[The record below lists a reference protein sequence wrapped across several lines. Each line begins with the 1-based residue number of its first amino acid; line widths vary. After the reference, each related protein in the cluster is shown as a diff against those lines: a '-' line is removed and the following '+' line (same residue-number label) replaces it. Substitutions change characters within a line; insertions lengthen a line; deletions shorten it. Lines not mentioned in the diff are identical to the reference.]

1 MSRQTRRDFLKT
13 AAAGAA
19 VTLTGAIAFGQDSTK
34 STKRKKSRPKV
45 SAKIVGANERIR
57 VGVAGIH
64 GQGGSHISGFASM
77 PGVEVAYLIDPDS
90 RIFNQRIKDV
100 ERLAGN
106 TPKCFQDIRKAL
118 EEKNLDAVSVATCNH
133 WHALITYWACQANK
147 DVYVE
152 KPCSHN
158 VFEGR
163 KCVEAA
169 QKYKRIVQH
178 GTQGRSDAR
187 WARSCAA
194 AQSGKYGKLLV
205 TKAWASKVRWT
216 IGFKPIKE
224 PPKELDFNLWLG
236 PAPVQPYHENLVH
249 YEWHWFWDTGNGEI
263 GNQGVHQMDIARWSI
278 GELAQ
283 PFTVISMG
291 GRWVN
296 EPDFKDQG
304 QTPNEQLTVFDIGG
318 TLLVYE
324 IRGLNDKKGP
334 AGGQFRSHVDNEFY
348 LEEGTIKGGKFY
360 PKGKDKAE
368 DLVKVEYKLG
378 PESSNHF
385 ANFIAAVR
393 SRKVEDLNADIA
405 TGHPSAMLGHLGNI
419 SYRLGKQAPFG
430 KEYDAL
436 GQNEHIDAS
445 VKAIEEQLK
454 GVLGMDL
461 SKATYQL
468 GAKLRFDPKTEKFID
483 NPEADKLLTRNYREP
498 FVVRETV

>member
-1 MSRQTRRDFLKT
+1 MSRPSRRDFLKT

-19 VTLTGAIAFGQDSTK
+19 LTLTGASALGQDSTK
-34 STKRKKSRPKV
+34 STKKRKARPKV
-45 SAKIVGANERIR
+45 SDKIIGANERVR

-64 GQGGSHISGFASM
+64 GRGGDHIAGFTSI

-100 ERLAGN
+100 ERRGKN

-118 EEKNLDAVSVATCNH
+118 EEKELNAVSVATCNH
-133 WHALITYWACQANK
+133 WHSLITYWACLADK

-169 QKYKRIVQH
+169 RAHKRIVQH
-178 GTQGRSDAR
+178 GTQSRSDAS
-187 WARSCAA
+187 WARACAA

-205 TKAWASKVRWT
+205 SKAWASKVRWS
-216 IGFKPIKE
+216 IKFKPVKE
-224 PPKELDFNLWLG
+224 PPKELDFNLWVG
-236 PAPVQPYHENLVH
+236 PAPMQPYHENLVH
-249 YEWHWFWDTGNGEI
+249 YEWHWFWDFGNGEI

-278 GELAQ
+278 GELTQ

-291 GRWVN
+291 GRWV
-296 EPDFKDQG
+296 EGPDFKDQG
-304 QTPNEQLTVFDIGG
+304 QTPNEHLTVFDIGG
-318 TLLVYE
+318 TLIVYE
-324 IRGLNDKKGP
+324 IRGLNGKPGP
-334 AGGQFRSHVDNEFY
+334 AGGQFAQHVDNEFY
-348 LEEGTIKGGKFY
+348 TSEGTIKRGKFY
-360 PKGKDKAE
+360 PKGKDTGE
-368 DLVKVEYKLG
+368 DLKGVGISIKPGGHYE
-378 PESSNHF
+378 
-385 ANFIAAVR
+385 NFIDAVR
-393 SRKVEDLNADIA
+393 SRRVEDLNAPIT

-419 SYRLGKQAPFG
+419 SYRLGKQVPFG

-436 GQNEHIDAS
+436 GQNEHITAS

-454 GVLGMDL
+454 GVLGLDL

-483 NPEADKLLTRNYREP
+483 NAEADKLLTRNYREP